1 MACSHKTARM
11 ALESIARG
19 DATQDQIA
27 HKIRM
32 RLAEMGGHSQAAL
45 ARAMGVPPMWVSMRL
60 NGTAQMTVNDMARF
74 AEALGVEMGA
84 LLPSS
89 ARGRRTTD
97 GESGSGLVA
106 VGAYAHPDH
115 PIVAT
120 AVSLPQQIRAP
131 HPSGRPRS
139 APTGR

>member
-1 MACSHKTARM
+1 MRMTVDIVTRADTELSARIIIEVSAM
-11 ALESIARG
+11 IGRRR
-19 DATQDQIA
+19 TN
-27 HKIRM
+27 
-32 RLAEMGGHSQAAL
+32 QAAL
-45 ARAMGVPPMWVSMRL
+45 ARTIKKTPVWLSDR
-60 NGTAQMTVNDMARF
+60 MTGRVKLTVDDLAVI
-74 AEALGVEMGA
+74 ADGLGVSIID

-89 ARGRRTTD
+89 ARRSQMPTD
-97 GESGSGLVA
+97 GESGSNLVA